1 MSFPQRRHAFDHTCL
16 SRVTESN
23 SVQMVEAISTGI
35 GFAAM
40 GEQHQVHVWE
50 NTYIM
55 APKDDEKMLP
65 SKVTA
70 VIKNVMESYLQDKEY
85 AVEDAKAWTLDL
97 SNEIKASVKQDLN
110 IPRYKIIVQ
119 VNSDNWAS
127 YTFENQF
134 AAMGEQHQVHVW
146 ENTYIM
152 APKDDEK
159 MLPSKVTAVIKNV
172 MESYLQDKEYAV
184 EDAKAW
190 TLDLSNE
197 IKASVKQDLNI
208 PRYKIIVQVVIGEQA
223 SQVNSDNWASYT
235 FENQSLFAVGTG
247 PTPIRQL
254 QHVKLGRHLQR
265 GSSATLA
272 TRGRGRGKLCSGFG

>member
-1 MSFPQRRHAFDHTCL
+1 GQCARSQ
-16 SRVTESN
+16 
-23 SVQMVEAISTGI
+23 
-35 GFAAM
+35 
-40 GEQHQVHVWE
+40 
-50 NTYIM
+50 
-55 APKDDEKMLP
+55 DDEKMLP

-152 APKDDEK
+152 APK
-159 MLPSKVTAVIKNV
+159 
-172 MESYLQDKEYAV
+172 
-184 EDAKAW
+184 
-190 TLDLSNE
+190 
-197 IKASVKQDLNI
+197 
-208 PRYKIIVQVVIGEQA
+208 
-223 SQVNSDNWASYT
+223 
-235 FENQSLFAVGTG
+235 
-247 PTPIRQL
+247 
-254 QHVKLGRHLQR
+254 
-265 GSSATLA
+265 
-272 TRGRGRGKLCSGFG
+272 